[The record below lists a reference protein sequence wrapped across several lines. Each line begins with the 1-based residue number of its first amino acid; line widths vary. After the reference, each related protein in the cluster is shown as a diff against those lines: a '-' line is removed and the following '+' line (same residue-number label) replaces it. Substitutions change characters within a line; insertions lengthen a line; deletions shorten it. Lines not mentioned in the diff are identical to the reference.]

1 MGIGETD
8 AKPPI
13 EADDS
18 QTVDIQE
25 VVGLYQWLVFL
36 HVVGVFGFLL
46 AHGAS
51 AMVSFRLRA
60 ERDVNAIRA
69 LLNLSSSALTAA
81 LYALIAL
88 LVGGVG
94 AGFVG
99 HWWSSGWIW
108 AALGVFVV
116 VWGLMSAF
124 SGRTLRQVRLV
135 VGITEWGQ
143 GVKEPGTP
151 EEIAAAL
158 AAANP
163 WLGLLTGGVGLLII
177 LWLMMF
183 KPF

>member
-1 MGIGETD
+1 L
-8 AKPPI
+8 
-13 EADDS
+13 
-18 QTVDIQE
+18 
-25 VVGLYQWLVFL
+25 LYQWLVFL
-36 HVVGVFGFLL
+36 HLIGIFGFLL

-51 AMVSFRLRA
+51 ALVSFRLRG

-69 LLNLSSSALTAA
+69 LLNLSSSALIAA
-81 LYALIAL
+81 SVSLLLLLI
-88 LVGGVG
+88 GGIG

-99 HWWSSGWIW
+99 GWWSFGWIW

-124 SGRTLRQVRLV
+124 SGRPLRRVRAA
-135 VGITEWGQ
+135 VGITGR
-143 GVKEPGTP
+143 GPMKEPGTS

-163 WLGLLTGGVGLLII
+163 WPGLVIGSFGLLVI
-177 LWLMMF
+177 LWLMLF

>member
-1 MGIGETD
+1 M
-8 AKPPI
+8 
-13 EADDS
+13 
-18 QTVDIQE
+18 IQ
-25 VVGLYQWLVFL
+25 YQWLVFL
-36 HVVGVFGFLL
+36 HLVGVFGFLL

-69 LLNLSSSALTAA
+69 LLYLSSSALMVSF
-81 LYALIAL
+81 YSLIVL

-124 SGRTLRQVRLV
+124 SGRTMRQARLV
-135 VGITEWGQ
+135 VGFTGP
-143 GVKEPGTP
+143 GRPTKEPGTP
-151 EEIAAAL
+151 EQIAAAL
-158 AAANP
+158 AATNP
-163 WLGLLTGGVGLLII
+163 WLGLLTGGIGLLII
-177 LWLMMF
+177 LWLMLF

>member
-1 MGIGETD
+1 MNQVY
-8 AKPPI
+8 P
-13 EADDS
+13 
-18 QTVDIQE
+18 
-25 VVGLYQWLVFL
+25 WLVFL
-36 HVVGVFGFLL
+36 HIVGVFGFLL

-69 LLNLSSSALTAA
+69 LLNLSSSALMVSFFS
-81 LYALIAL
+81 LIVL

-94 AGFVG
+94 AGFDG

-108 AALGVFVV
+108 TALGVFVV

-124 SGRTLRQVRLV
+124 SGRALRQVRAV
-135 VGITEWGQ
+135 VGITEPRRP
-143 GVKEPGTP
+143 VKEAGTP
-151 EEIAAAL
+151 EQIAAAL
-158 AAANP
+158 AATNP
-163 WLGLLTGGVGLLII
+163 WLGLLTGGVGLLVI

>member
-1 MGIGETD
+1 M
-8 AKPPI
+8 
-13 EADDS
+13 
-18 QTVDIQE
+18 
-25 VVGLYQWLVFL
+25 YQWLVFT

-69 LLNLSSSALTAA
+69 LLTLSSSALLVAF
-81 LYALIAL
+81 YSLIVL
-88 LVGGVG
+88 LVGGAG
-94 AGFVG
+94 AGFAG
-99 HWWSSGWIW
+99 RWWSSGWIW

-124 SGRTLRQVRLV
+124 SGRTLREVRLV
-135 VGITEWGQ
+135 VGINGPGQ
-143 GVKEPGTP
+143 VVKEPGTP
-151 EEIAAAL
+151 EQIAAAL

-163 WLGLLTGGVGLLII
+163 WPGLLTGGIGLLVI